1 MIPSSS
7 QTADISIIIVDFLKA
22 DQVVKNVDFLLRQ
35 KGEQKKEIIILD
47 NSCDVENQKKLEV
60 LQEKK
65 EITLLFPSK
74 NMGYS
79 AGNNY
84 AAKQAT
90 GKILL
95 FLNPDITCSDENI
108 FSSLVSVL
116 EDEKIGIVGVPQ
128 KNPDK
133 SYEPV
138 VRQFP
143 SLGAQIARRT
153 FLRKIPPFSSWVKKY
168 EMLDFNFSQTQ
179 EVPWLQSS
187 FFALR
192 REVWEKLGG
201 FDERYFLF
209 MADTQ
214 MCLDVQ
220 RQGKKILFFSERGV
234 LADGKRCSHGGFFDV
249 FRRKVLRIHII
260 DAVLYWI
267 KNH

>member
-1 MIPSSS
+1 M
-7 QTADISIIIVDFLKA
+7 
-22 DQVVKNVDFLLRQ
+22 DFLLRQ
-35 KGEQKKEIIILD
+35 KGEEKKEILILD
-47 NSCDVENQKKLEV
+47 NSCDAENRKKLEI
-60 LQEKK
+60 LQKKK
-65 EITLLFPSK
+65 EVTLLFPSE

-95 FLNPDITCSDENI
+95 FLNPDITCSNEHT
-108 FSSLVSVL
+108 FSSVISVL
-116 EDEKIGIVGVPQ
+116 KDEKVGIVGVPQ
-128 KNPDK
+128 ENPDS

-143 SLGAQIARRT
+143 SLGAQISRRT
-153 FLRKIPPFSSWVKKY
+153 FLRNIPPFSSWVKRY
-168 EMLDFNFSQTQ
+168 EMPEFDSSETR

-192 REVWEKLGG
+192 REVWEKLKG

-220 RQGKKILFFSERGV
+220 RQGKKVLFFSKIEV
-234 LADGKRCSHGGFFDV
+234 LADGKRCSHGGFFDI
-249 FRRKVLRIHII
+249 FRSKVLRIHIR
-260 DAVLYWI
+260 DAVRYWL